1 MHGCV
6 PLIIS
11 NRLQPPFHQ
20 ADKLASFQNCFLL
33 ACLLCVQLFDW
44 SKVAF
49 FMREDAL
56 PHLFKS

>member
-20 ADKLASFQNCFLL
+20 AIENEVARKDTGFLH
-33 ACLLCVQLFDW
+33 VT
-44 SKVAF
+44 
-49 FMREDAL
+49 
-56 PHLFKS
+56 KSSTLGSTNAE

>member
-20 ADKLASFQNCFLL
+20 ARKSYQVVLGNAWASIWTGPTSHSSC
-33 ACLLCVQLFDW
+33 AKMPSRSCW
-44 SKVAF
+44 ET
-49 FMREDAL
+49 R
-56 PHLFKS
+56 